1 MRITDG
7 VLVTAGGRPL
17 LPALPVPPMFRGAA
31 RFLVSLLIALSAFA
45 LIVAIQGENAITAYR
60 DIVDTTL
67 TTKYGLSEVFVRM
80 IPLLL
85 CALAV
90 AIPARVGLVN
100 VGGEGQLYIGAWA
113 ASWAALSF
121 TSLDRPLLL
130 ALMFVCAV
138 AGGAVCAGIP
148 AILRA
153 RGWLDETIST
163 LLLNYVA
170 ILFVQY
176 FVFGAWKDPQSA
188 NFPQSEPFP
197 PAALLPTLGDNYR
210 VHLGLAFGIV
220 GVAIFFAVLRFT
232 RWGYEIRA
240 IGGNPEAAHRNGI
253 PVAGYLIGMLVIG
266 GAMAALAGF
275 GEVSAIQGRL
285 RPSVSPGYGF
295 IGFLASWLA
304 GHNPL
309 TIVLMVFVLAVL
321 TAGGDSLQINQGLPF
336 ASVNL
341 LMALTLFSVLALR
354 SNPRAATA

>member
-1 MRITDG
+1 MLTPDSKAAVATRWAS
-7 VLVTAGGRPL
+7 LRRLSP
-17 LPALPVPPMFRGAA
+17 PALRGPA
-31 RFLVSLLIALSAFA
+31 RFVASLVIALLGFGI
-45 LIVAIQGENAITAYR
+45 IVALQGENPVAAYQ

-67 TTKYGLSEVFVRM
+67 RTKYGLSEVFVRM

-100 VGGEGQLYIGAWA
+100 VGGEGQLYLGAWA
-113 ASWAALSF
+113 ASWVALSF
-121 TSLDRPLLL
+121 GSLDRPVML
-130 ALMFVCAV
+130 AGMFAAAV
-138 AGGAVCAGIP
+138 LGGAAWAAVP

-153 RGWLDETIST
+153 RGWLNETIST
-163 LLLNYVA
+163 LLLNYVG

-176 FVFGAWKDPQSA
+176 FVFGPWKDPLSA
-188 NFPQSEPFP
+188 NFPQSKPFP
-197 PAALLPTLGDNYR
+197 ASAVLPALSTYR
-210 VHLGLAFGIV
+210 LHFGLVFGLA
-220 GVAIFFAVLRFT
+220 GVAILFAVLRYT

-253 PVAGYLIGMLVIG
+253 PVRRYLVVMLLVG

-304 GHNPL
+304 GHNPI
-309 TIVLMVFVLAVL
+309 TIVLMTFVLAVL

-341 LMALTLFSVLALR
+341 LMALTLFSVLAFR
-354 SNPRAATA
+354 GSNRVAAS